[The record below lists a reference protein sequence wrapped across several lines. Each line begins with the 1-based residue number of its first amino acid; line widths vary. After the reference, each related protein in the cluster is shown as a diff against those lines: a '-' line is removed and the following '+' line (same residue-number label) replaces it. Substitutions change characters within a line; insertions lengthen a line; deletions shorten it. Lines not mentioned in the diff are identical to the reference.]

1 MNAHHNFSSWLV
13 RRAAAAAPP
22 SLSERLEE
30 EWLADLESR
39 RGLASRLLFGLGC
52 CWAVQTIAREFP
64 LGVPVASA
72 AGGSAVAAAY
82 GSHAAQRW
90 PRRPG
95 AMMVIIAFHLVVI
108 YAFMSVFK
116 LPPLRPV
123 PPIVHGRILTI
134 TRPTDPATPGPK
146 VQFTETHVPPLPFNK
161 PFSFP
166 SDPPPIN
173 TYVGKPESVGG
184 GVVPTSSLVRGG
196 PGEGFP
202 TAEEF
207 YPPAAKRLGEQGI
220 AAVHVCVDSSGRL
233 TEIPTV
239 VQSAGSSRLDAG
251 AIRLA
256 QAGSGHYRP
265 EKENGRAV
273 PSCYAF
279 RVRFQLRE

>member
-1 MNAHHNFSSWLV
+1 MKAQQDFSGKLV

-30 EWLADLESR
+30 EWLADLETR
-39 RGLASRLLFGLGC
+39 RGPVSRLLFGLGC
-52 CWAVQTIAREFP
+52 CWAVQSIAREIP
-64 LGVPVASA
+64 LGVTVASA
-72 AGGSAVAAAY
+72 AGGSAMAAAC

-95 AMMVIIAFHLVVI
+95 AMMVIIAFHLLVI

-116 LPPLRPV
+116 QPPPRPA

-134 TRPTDPATPGPK
+134 TQPADPATPGPK

-166 SDPPPIN
+166 PDPSPIN
-173 TYVGKPESVGG
+173 TYLGKPESVGG
-184 GVVPTSSLVRGG
+184 GLVPKINLVPGG

-207 YPPAAKRLGEQGI
+207 YPPAAKRLGEQGS
-220 AAVHVCVDSSGRL
+220 AAVHVCVDGAGRL

-239 VQSAGSSRLDAG
+239 AQSAGSPRLDAG

-265 EKENGRAV
+265 AKENGRV
-273 PSCYAF
+273 VSSCYAF